1 MNHENPND
9 SLNKATEKL
18 SNKLDHTEHIID
30 HNTKLLKITVFL
42 GVILLI
48 VETIFAF
55 IN

>member
-1 MNHENPND
+1 MNHDNPND

-30 HNTKLLKITVFL
+30 HNTKLLKITIFL
-42 GVILLI
+42 SIILLI

-55 IN
+55 IY

>member
-1 MNHENPND
+1 MKHDNPND
-9 SLNKATEKL
+9 SLNKATDKL

-48 VETIFAF
+48 IETIFAF